1 MIKLIKSFTL
11 IALTAIC
18 LTSCEDVPAPWD
30 SPVNPD
36 SGQNNVIPEEPQG
49 DGTLENPFNVAG
61 AIAYVE
67 ELGEDIESP
76 QEVYVEGIVITNTTT
91 DSDILSYGNMKFTIG
106 DDVKSK
112 EKFTA
117 FQVLGPNKQKFTS
130 VNQIKTG
137 DQVVLCGKIYNYKG
151 TTPETVSKGA
161 AYVYSINGKTTM
173 PDEGGEIE
181 TPVDAIEKTC
191 AEAAEICKALDDNA
205 SSVETFSITGYITD
219 VFATVSK
226 GQQSFWMADTK
237 DGGKVIQAYWAN
249 LPEGVAS
256 FTKGSKVKIVGK
268 LLKYVNNSTGA
279 VTAEVKNADV
289 EILEAGSGDNDEP
302 TIPGDA
308 TEITCAKAAELCAA
322 LEDKTESTD
331 IYTVTGYITDTDGK
345 ISRDQQ
351 VFWMDDTKDGGKVF
365 QAYWANIPDPTKAL
379 PVGTKVKMTGKLKR
393 FGETAEMQ
401 NGTVVVLE
409 MGEGGDKEDD
419 KEDDNKGDD
428 NTGSATLENGGFE
441 SWVSATEP
449 TGWKSASTAS
459 SAKLAQSTTAHGGK
473 YSVEVEGHETSNKR
487 LASQEITLEAGTYT
501 FSFYAMAK
509 EAGKAQVRPGYVP
522 VTDGKVG
529 SYVYSDYATIN
540 NGDWTLVT
548 YEFTLDA
555 KTTLCLVVMNPKKSG
570 YSDGKAALIDDATLI
585 KK

>member
-1 MIKLIKSFTL
+1 MA
-11 IALTAIC
+11 ALAVFG
-18 LTSCEDVPAPWD
+18 LASCEDVP
-30 SPVNPD
+30 SPFDLP
-36 SGQNNVIPEEPQG
+36 NNNGGSEIVSVEPKG
-49 DGTLENPFNVAG
+49 DGSATNPFNVKG
-61 AIAYVE
+61 
-67 ELGEDIESP
+67 LTQWIEANESTAKGK
-76 QEVYVEGIVITNTTT
+76 EVYVEAIISSIKSLDVSKYTRAQYYINDTESTTGQFYVYNGLYLNGANFT
-91 DSDILSYGNMKFTIG
+91 ANDQIKVGDKVLIKGSIDQYNGSFQIGQNSTILS
-106 DDVKSK
+106 
-112 EKFTA
+112 
-117 FQVLGPNKQKFTS
+117 L
-130 VNQIKTG
+130 
-137 DQVVLCGKIYNYKG
+137 
-151 TTPETVSKGA
+151 
-161 AYVYSINGKTTM
+161 NGSN
-173 PDEGGEIE
+173 EGGEIE

-308 TEITCAKAAELCAA
+308 TEITCAKAVELCAA

-365 QAYWANIPDPTKAL
+365 QAYWANIPDPTNAL

-409 MGEGGDKEDD
+409 MGEGGDKDDD
-419 KEDDNKGDD
+419 KDDDNKGDD

>member
-1 MIKLIKSFTL
+1 MA
-11 IALTAIC
+11 ALAVFG
-18 LTSCEDVPAPWD
+18 LASCEDVP
-30 SPVNPD
+30 SPFDLP
-36 SGQNNVIPEEPQG
+36 NNNGGSEIVSVEPKG
-49 DGTLENPFNVAG
+49 DGSATNPFNVKG
-61 AIAYVE
+61 
-67 ELGEDIESP
+67 LTQWIEANESTARGK
-76 QEVYVEGIVITNTTT
+76 EVYVEAIISSIKSLDVSKYTRAQYYINDTESTTGQFYVYNGLYLNGANFT
-91 DSDILSYGNMKFTIG
+91 ANDQIKVGDKVLIKGSIDQYNGSFQIGQNSTILS
-106 DDVKSK
+106 
-112 EKFTA
+112 
-117 FQVLGPNKQKFTS
+117 L
-130 VNQIKTG
+130 
-137 DQVVLCGKIYNYKG
+137 
-151 TTPETVSKGA
+151 
-161 AYVYSINGKTTM
+161 NGSN
-173 PDEGGEIE
+173 EGGEIE

-219 VFATVSK
+219 VFANVSM

-308 TEITCAKAAELCAA
+308 TEITCAKAVELCAA

-331 IYTVTGYITDTDGK
+331 IYTVTGYITETDGK
-345 ISRDQQ
+345 ISRNQQ

-401 NGTVVVLE
+401 NGIVVVLE

-428 NTGSATLENGGFE
+428 QNVGTVDARLVMSALYDITEGSVDAGTITSNGVTLTFDKNGGNNVPKFYWNE
-441 SWVSATEP
+441 KEEF
-449 TGWKSASTAS
+449 KSVRMYAKNSMQVTAS
-459 SAKLAQSTTAHGGK
+459 KKIESIKINCTAANGSTLYNGNPTMTTSAGSLTQNSDNVTVVVTGINSTTVTITNEHSVISGGTQLRIR
-473 YSVEVEGHETSNKR
+473 SVE
-487 LASQEITLEAGTYT
+487 II
-501 FSFYAMAK
+501 YAK
-509 EAGKAQVRPGYVP
+509 
-522 VTDGKVG
+522 
-529 SYVYSDYATIN
+529 
-540 NGDWTLVT
+540 
-548 YEFTLDA
+548 
-555 KTTLCLVVMNPKKSG
+555 
-570 YSDGKAALIDDATLI
+570 
-585 KK
+585 

>member
-1 MIKLIKSFTL
+1 MA
-11 IALTAIC
+11 ALAVFG
-18 LTSCEDVPAPWD
+18 LASCEDVP
-30 SPVNPD
+30 SPFDLP
-36 SGQNNVIPEEPQG
+36 NNNGGSEIVSVEPKG
-49 DGTLENPFNVAG
+49 DGSATNPFNVKG
-61 AIAYVE
+61 
-67 ELGEDIESP
+67 LTQWIEANESTAKGK
-76 QEVYVEGIVITNTTT
+76 EVYVEAIISSIKSLDVSKYTRAQYYINDTESTTGQFYVYNGLYLNGANFT
-91 DSDILSYGNMKFTIG
+91 ANDQIKVGDKVLIKGSIDQYNGSFQIGQNSTILS
-106 DDVKSK
+106 
-112 EKFTA
+112 
-117 FQVLGPNKQKFTS
+117 L
-130 VNQIKTG
+130 
-137 DQVVLCGKIYNYKG
+137 
-151 TTPETVSKGA
+151 
-161 AYVYSINGKTTM
+161 NGSN
-173 PDEGGEIE
+173 EGGEIE

-219 VFATVSK
+219 VFANVSM

-249 LPEGVAS
+249 LPEGVES

-331 IYTVTGYITDTDGK
+331 IYTVTGYITETDGK

-409 MGEGGDKEDD
+409 MGEGGDKEND
-419 KEDDNKGDD
+419 KDDDNKGDD

>member
-1 MIKLIKSFTL
+1 MA
-11 IALTAIC
+11 ALAVFG
-18 LTSCEDVPAPWD
+18 LASCEDVP
-30 SPVNPD
+30 SPFDLP
-36 SGQNNVIPEEPQG
+36 NNNGGSEIVSVEPKG
-49 DGTLENPFNVAG
+49 DGSATNPFNVKG
-61 AIAYVE
+61 
-67 ELGEDIESP
+67 LTQWIEANESTARGK
-76 QEVYVEGIVITNTTT
+76 EVYVEAIISSIKSLDVSKYTRAQYYINDTESTTGQFYVYNGLYLNGANFT
-91 DSDILSYGNMKFTIG
+91 ANDQIKVGDKVLIKGSIDQYNGSFQIGQNSTILS
-106 DDVKSK
+106 
-112 EKFTA
+112 
-117 FQVLGPNKQKFTS
+117 L
-130 VNQIKTG
+130 
-137 DQVVLCGKIYNYKG
+137 
-151 TTPETVSKGA
+151 
-161 AYVYSINGKTTM
+161 NGSN
-173 PDEGGEIE
+173 EGGEIE

-308 TEITCAKAAELCAA
+308 TEITCAKAVELCAA

-365 QAYWANIPDPTKAL
+365 QAYWANIPDPTNAL

-409 MGEGGDKEDD
+409 MGEGGDKDDD
-419 KEDDNKGDD
+419 KDDDNKGDD

>member
-1 MIKLIKSFTL
+1 MA
-11 IALTAIC
+11 ALAVFG
-18 LTSCEDVPAPWD
+18 LASCEDVP
-30 SPVNPD
+30 SPFDLP
-36 SGQNNVIPEEPQG
+36 NNNGGSEIVSVEPKG
-49 DGTLENPFNVAG
+49 DGSATNPFNVKG
-61 AIAYVE
+61 
-67 ELGEDIESP
+67 LTQWIEANESTAKGK
-76 QEVYVEGIVITNTTT
+76 EVYVEAIISSIKSLDVSKYTRAQYYINDTESTTGQFYVYNGLYLNGANFT
-91 DSDILSYGNMKFTIG
+91 ANDQIKVGDKVLIKGSIDQYNGSFQIGQNSTILS
-106 DDVKSK
+106 
-112 EKFTA
+112 
-117 FQVLGPNKQKFTS
+117 L
-130 VNQIKTG
+130 
-137 DQVVLCGKIYNYKG
+137 
-151 TTPETVSKGA
+151 
-161 AYVYSINGKTTM
+161 NGSN
-173 PDEGGEIE
+173 EGGEIE

-219 VFATVSK
+219 VFANVSM

-249 LPEGVAS
+249 LPEGVES

-419 KEDDNKGDD
+419 KDDDNKGDD

>member
-1 MIKLIKSFTL
+1 MA
-11 IALTAIC
+11 ALAVFG
-18 LTSCEDVPAPWD
+18 LASCEDVP
-30 SPVNPD
+30 SPFDLP
-36 SGQNNVIPEEPQG
+36 NNNGGSEIVSVEPKG
-49 DGTLENPFNVAG
+49 DGSATNPFNVKG
-61 AIAYVE
+61 
-67 ELGEDIESP
+67 LTQWIEANESTARGK
-76 QEVYVEGIVITNTTT
+76 EVYVEAIISSIKSLDVSKYTRAQYYINDTESTTGQFYVYNGLYLNGANFT
-91 DSDILSYGNMKFTIG
+91 ANDQIKVGDKVLIKGSIDQYNGSFQIGQNSTILS
-106 DDVKSK
+106 
-112 EKFTA
+112 
-117 FQVLGPNKQKFTS
+117 L
-130 VNQIKTG
+130 
-137 DQVVLCGKIYNYKG
+137 
-151 TTPETVSKGA
+151 
-161 AYVYSINGKTTM
+161 NGSN
-173 PDEGGEIE
+173 EGGEIE

-191 AEAAEICKALDDNA
+191 AEAEEICKALDDNA

-331 IYTVTGYITDTDGK
+331 IYTVTGYITETDGK

-365 QAYWANIPDPTKAL
+365 QAYWANIPDPTNAL

-409 MGEGGDKEDD
+409 MGEGGDKDDD
-419 KEDDNKGDD
+419 KDDDNKGDD

>member
-1 MIKLIKSFTL
+1 MNKFFRTL
-11 IALTAIC
+11 AVAALAVFG
-18 LTSCEDVPAPWD
+18 LASCEDVP
-30 SPVNPD
+30 SPFDLP
-36 SGQNNVIPEEPQG
+36 NNNGGSEIVSVEPKG
-49 DGTLENPFNVAG
+49 DGSATNPFNVKG
-61 AIAYVE
+61 
-67 ELGEDIESP
+67 LTQWIEANESTAKGK
-76 QEVYVEGIVITNTTT
+76 EVYVEAIISSIKSLDVSKYTRAQYYINDTESTTGQFYVYNGLYLNGANFT
-91 DSDILSYGNMKFTIG
+91 ANDQIKVGDKVLIKGSIDQYNGSFQIGQNSTILS
-106 DDVKSK
+106 
-112 EKFTA
+112 
-117 FQVLGPNKQKFTS
+117 L
-130 VNQIKTG
+130 
-137 DQVVLCGKIYNYKG
+137 
-151 TTPETVSKGA
+151 
-161 AYVYSINGKTTM
+161 NGSN
-173 PDEGGEIE
+173 EGGEIE

-219 VFATVSK
+219 VFANVSM

-249 LPEGVAS
+249 LPEGVES

-331 IYTVTGYITDTDGK
+331 IYTVTGYITETDGK

-409 MGEGGDKEDD
+409 MGEGGDKEND
-419 KEDDNKGDD
+419 KDDDNKGDD

>member
-1 MIKLIKSFTL
+1 MA
-11 IALTAIC
+11 ALAVFG
-18 LTSCEDVPAPWD
+18 LASCEDVP
-30 SPVNPD
+30 SPFDLP
-36 SGQNNVIPEEPQG
+36 NNNGGSEIVSVEPKG
-49 DGTLENPFNVAG
+49 DGSATNPFNVKG
-61 AIAYVE
+61 
-67 ELGEDIESP
+67 LTQWIEANESTAKGK
-76 QEVYVEGIVITNTTT
+76 EVYVEAIISSIKSLDVSKYTRAQYYINDTESTTGQFYVYNGLYLNGANFT
-91 DSDILSYGNMKFTIG
+91 ANDQIKVGDKVLIKGSIDQYNGSFQIGQNSTILS
-106 DDVKSK
+106 
-112 EKFTA
+112 
-117 FQVLGPNKQKFTS
+117 L
-130 VNQIKTG
+130 
-137 DQVVLCGKIYNYKG
+137 
-151 TTPETVSKGA
+151 
-161 AYVYSINGKTTM
+161 NGSN
-173 PDEGGEIE
+173 EGGEIE

-419 KEDDNKGDD
+419 KDDDNKGDD

-473 YSVEVEGHETSNKR
+473 YSVEVEGNENSNKR

>member
-1 MIKLIKSFTL
+1 MA
-11 IALTAIC
+11 ALAVFG
-18 LTSCEDVPAPWD
+18 LASCEDVP
-30 SPVNPD
+30 SPFDLP
-36 SGQNNVIPEEPQG
+36 NNNGGSEIVSVEPKG
-49 DGTLENPFNVAG
+49 DGSATNPFNVKG
-61 AIAYVE
+61 
-67 ELGEDIESP
+67 LTQWIEANESTAKGK
-76 QEVYVEGIVITNTTT
+76 EVYVEAIISSIKSLDVSKYTRAQYYINDTESTTGQFYVYNGLYLNGANFT
-91 DSDILSYGNMKFTIG
+91 ANDQIKVGDKVLIKGSIDQYNGSFQIGQNSTILS
-106 DDVKSK
+106 
-112 EKFTA
+112 
-117 FQVLGPNKQKFTS
+117 L
-130 VNQIKTG
+130 
-137 DQVVLCGKIYNYKG
+137 
-151 TTPETVSKGA
+151 
-161 AYVYSINGKTTM
+161 NGSN
-173 PDEGGEIE
+173 EGGEIE

-419 KEDDNKGDD
+419 KDDDNKGDD

>member
-1 MIKLIKSFTL
+1 MNKFFRTL
-11 IALTAIC
+11 AVAALAVFG
-18 LTSCEDVPAPWD
+18 LASCEDVP
-30 SPVNPD
+30 SPFDLP
-36 SGQNNVIPEEPQG
+36 NNNGGSEIVSVEPKG
-49 DGTLENPFNVAG
+49 DGSATNPFNVKG
-61 AIAYVE
+61 
-67 ELGEDIESP
+67 LTQWIEANESTARGK
-76 QEVYVEGIVITNTTT
+76 EVYVEAIISSIKSLDVSKYTRAQYYINDTESTTGQFYVYNGLYLNGANFT
-91 DSDILSYGNMKFTIG
+91 ANDQIKVGDKVLIKGSIDQYNGSFQIGQNSTILS
-106 DDVKSK
+106 
-112 EKFTA
+112 
-117 FQVLGPNKQKFTS
+117 L
-130 VNQIKTG
+130 
-137 DQVVLCGKIYNYKG
+137 
-151 TTPETVSKGA
+151 
-161 AYVYSINGKTTM
+161 NGSN
-173 PDEGGEIE
+173 EGGEIE

-308 TEITCAKAAELCAA
+308 TEITCAKAVELCAA

-365 QAYWANIPDPTKAL
+365 QAYWANIPDPTNAL

-409 MGEGGDKEDD
+409 MGEGGDKDDD
-419 KEDDNKGDD
+419 KDDDNKGDD

>member
-1 MIKLIKSFTL
+1 MA
-11 IALTAIC
+11 ALAVFG
-18 LTSCEDVPAPWD
+18 LASCEDVP
-30 SPVNPD
+30 SPFDLP
-36 SGQNNVIPEEPQG
+36 NNNGGSEIVSVEPKG
-49 DGTLENPFNVAG
+49 DGSATNPFNVKG
-61 AIAYVE
+61 
-67 ELGEDIESP
+67 LTQWIEANESTAKGK
-76 QEVYVEGIVITNTTT
+76 EVYVEAIISSIKSLDVSKYTRAQYYINDTESTTGQFYVYNGLYLNGANFT
-91 DSDILSYGNMKFTIG
+91 ANDQIKVGDKVLIKGSIDQYNGSFQIGQNSTILS
-106 DDVKSK
+106 
-112 EKFTA
+112 
-117 FQVLGPNKQKFTS
+117 L
-130 VNQIKTG
+130 
-137 DQVVLCGKIYNYKG
+137 
-151 TTPETVSKGA
+151 
-161 AYVYSINGKTTM
+161 NGSN
-173 PDEGGEIE
+173 EGGEIE

-249 LPEGVAS
+249 LPEGVES

-409 MGEGGDKEDD
+409 MGEGGDKEND
-419 KEDDNKGDD
+419 KDDDNKGDD

>member
-1 MIKLIKSFTL
+1 MNKFFRTL
-11 IALTAIC
+11 AVAALAVFG
-18 LTSCEDVPAPWD
+18 LASCEDVP
-30 SPVNPD
+30 SPFDLP
-36 SGQNNVIPEEPQG
+36 NNNGGSEIVSVEPKG
-49 DGTLENPFNVAG
+49 DGSATNPFNVKG
-61 AIAYVE
+61 
-67 ELGEDIESP
+67 LTQWIEANESTAKGK
-76 QEVYVEGIVITNTTT
+76 EVYVEAIISSIKSLDVSKYTRAQYYINDTESTTGQFYVYNGLYLNGANFT
-91 DSDILSYGNMKFTIG
+91 ANDQIKVGDKVLIKGSIDQYNGSFQIGQNSTILS
-106 DDVKSK
+106 
-112 EKFTA
+112 
-117 FQVLGPNKQKFTS
+117 L
-130 VNQIKTG
+130 
-137 DQVVLCGKIYNYKG
+137 
-151 TTPETVSKGA
+151 
-161 AYVYSINGKTTM
+161 NGSN
-173 PDEGGEIE
+173 EGGEIE

-219 VFATVSK
+219 VFANVSM

-249 LPEGVAS
+249 LPEGVES

-308 TEITCAKAAELCAA
+308 TEITCAKAVELCAA

-331 IYTVTGYITDTDGK
+331 IYTVTGYITETDGK
-345 ISRDQQ
+345 ISRNQQ

-419 KEDDNKGDD
+419 KDDDNKGDD

>member
-1 MIKLIKSFTL
+1 MNKFFRTL
-11 IALTAIC
+11 AVAALAVFG
-18 LTSCEDVPAPWD
+18 LASCEDVP
-30 SPVNPD
+30 SPFDLP
-36 SGQNNVIPEEPQG
+36 NNNGGSEIVSVEPKG
-49 DGTLENPFNVAG
+49 DGSATNPFNVKG
-61 AIAYVE
+61 
-67 ELGEDIESP
+67 LTQWIEANESTAKGK
-76 QEVYVEGIVITNTTT
+76 EVYVEAIISSIKSLDVSKYTRAQYYINDTESTTGQFYVYNGLYLNGANFT
-91 DSDILSYGNMKFTIG
+91 ANDQIKVGDKVLIKGSIDQYNGSFQIGQNSTILS
-106 DDVKSK
+106 
-112 EKFTA
+112 
-117 FQVLGPNKQKFTS
+117 L
-130 VNQIKTG
+130 
-137 DQVVLCGKIYNYKG
+137 
-151 TTPETVSKGA
+151 
-161 AYVYSINGKTTM
+161 NGSN
-173 PDEGGEIE
+173 EGGEIE

-219 VFATVSK
+219 VFANVSM

-249 LPEGVAS
+249 LPEGVES

-308 TEITCAKAAELCAA
+308 TEITCAKAVELCAA

-331 IYTVTGYITDTDGK
+331 IYTVTGYITETDGK

-419 KEDDNKGDD
+419 KDDDNKGDD

>member
-1 MIKLIKSFTL
+1 MA
-11 IALTAIC
+11 ALAVFG
-18 LTSCEDVPAPWD
+18 LASCEDVP
-30 SPVNPD
+30 SPFDLP
-36 SGQNNVIPEEPQG
+36 NNNGGSEIVSVEPKG
-49 DGTLENPFNVAG
+49 DGSATNPFNVKG
-61 AIAYVE
+61 
-67 ELGEDIESP
+67 LTQWIEANESTAKGK
-76 QEVYVEGIVITNTTT
+76 EVYVEAIISSIKSLDVSKYTRAQYYINDTESTTGQFYVYNGLYLNGANFT
-91 DSDILSYGNMKFTIG
+91 ANDQIKVGDKVLIKGSIDQYNGSFQIGQNSTILS
-106 DDVKSK
+106 
-112 EKFTA
+112 
-117 FQVLGPNKQKFTS
+117 L
-130 VNQIKTG
+130 
-137 DQVVLCGKIYNYKG
+137 
-151 TTPETVSKGA
+151 
-161 AYVYSINGKTTM
+161 NGSN
-173 PDEGGEIE
+173 EGGEIE

-219 VFATVSK
+219 VFANVSM

-331 IYTVTGYITDTDGK
+331 IYTVTGYITETDGK

-419 KEDDNKGDD
+419 KDDDNKGDD

>member
-1 MIKLIKSFTL
+1 MA
-11 IALTAIC
+11 ALAVFG
-18 LTSCEDVPAPWD
+18 LASCEDVP
-30 SPVNPD
+30 SPFDLP
-36 SGQNNVIPEEPQG
+36 NNNGGSEIVSVEPKG
-49 DGTLENPFNVAG
+49 DGSATNPFNVKG
-61 AIAYVE
+61 
-67 ELGEDIESP
+67 LTQWIEANESTARGK
-76 QEVYVEGIVITNTTT
+76 EVYVEAIISSIKSLDVSKYTRAQYYINDTESTTGQFYVYNGLYLNGANFT
-91 DSDILSYGNMKFTIG
+91 ANDQIKVGDKVLIKGSIDQYNGSFQIGQNSTILS
-106 DDVKSK
+106 
-112 EKFTA
+112 
-117 FQVLGPNKQKFTS
+117 L
-130 VNQIKTG
+130 
-137 DQVVLCGKIYNYKG
+137 
-151 TTPETVSKGA
+151 
-161 AYVYSINGKTTM
+161 NGSN
-173 PDEGGEIE
+173 EGGEIE

-308 TEITCAKAAELCAA
+308 TEITCAKAVELCAA

-331 IYTVTGYITDTDGK
+331 IYTVTGYITETDGK

-365 QAYWANIPDPTKAL
+365 QAYWANIPDPTNAL

-419 KEDDNKGDD
+419 KDDDNKGDD

>member
-1 MIKLIKSFTL
+1 MA
-11 IALTAIC
+11 ALAVFG
-18 LTSCEDVPAPWD
+18 LASCEDVP
-30 SPVNPD
+30 SPFDLP
-36 SGQNNVIPEEPQG
+36 NNNGGSEIVSVEPKG
-49 DGTLENPFNVAG
+49 DGSATNPFNVKG
-61 AIAYVE
+61 
-67 ELGEDIESP
+67 LTQWIEANESTAKGK
-76 QEVYVEGIVITNTTT
+76 EVYVEAIISSIKSLDVSKYTRAQYYINDTESTTGQFYVYNGLYLNGANFT
-91 DSDILSYGNMKFTIG
+91 ANDQIKVGDKVLIKGSIDQYNGSFQIGQNSTILS
-106 DDVKSK
+106 
-112 EKFTA
+112 
-117 FQVLGPNKQKFTS
+117 L
-130 VNQIKTG
+130 
-137 DQVVLCGKIYNYKG
+137 
-151 TTPETVSKGA
+151 
-161 AYVYSINGKTTM
+161 NGSN
-173 PDEGGEIE
+173 EGGEIE

-219 VFATVSK
+219 VFANVSM

-331 IYTVTGYITDTDGK
+331 IYTVTGYITETDGK

-379 PVGTKVKMTGKLKR
+379 PVGIKVKMTGKLKR

-419 KEDDNKGDD
+419 KDDDNKGDD

>member
-1 MIKLIKSFTL
+1 MA
-11 IALTAIC
+11 ALAVFG
-18 LTSCEDVPAPWD
+18 LASCEDVP
-30 SPVNPD
+30 SPFDLP
-36 SGQNNVIPEEPQG
+36 NNNGGSEIVSVEPKG
-49 DGTLENPFNVAG
+49 DGSATNPFNVKG
-61 AIAYVE
+61 
-67 ELGEDIESP
+67 LTQWIEANESTAKGK
-76 QEVYVEGIVITNTTT
+76 EVYVEAIISSIKSLDVSKYTRAQYYINDTESTTGQFYVYNGLYLNGANFT
-91 DSDILSYGNMKFTIG
+91 ANDQIKVGDKVLIKGSIDQYNGSFQIGQNSTILS
-106 DDVKSK
+106 
-112 EKFTA
+112 
-117 FQVLGPNKQKFTS
+117 L
-130 VNQIKTG
+130 
-137 DQVVLCGKIYNYKG
+137 
-151 TTPETVSKGA
+151 
-161 AYVYSINGKTTM
+161 NGSN
-173 PDEGGEIE
+173 EGGEIE

-219 VFATVSK
+219 VFANVSM

-419 KEDDNKGDD
+419 KDDDNKGDD

>member
-1 MIKLIKSFTL
+1 MA
-11 IALTAIC
+11 ALAVFG
-18 LTSCEDVPAPWD
+18 LASCEDVP
-30 SPVNPD
+30 SPFDLP
-36 SGQNNVIPEEPQG
+36 NNNGGSEIVSVEPKG
-49 DGTLENPFNVAG
+49 DGSATNPFNVKG
-61 AIAYVE
+61 
-67 ELGEDIESP
+67 LTQWIEANESTAKGK
-76 QEVYVEGIVITNTTT
+76 EVYVEAIISSIKSLDVSKYTRAQYYINDTESTTGQFYVYNGLYLNGANFT
-91 DSDILSYGNMKFTIG
+91 ANDQIKVGDKVLIKGSIDQYNGSFQIGQNSTILS
-106 DDVKSK
+106 
-112 EKFTA
+112 
-117 FQVLGPNKQKFTS
+117 L
-130 VNQIKTG
+130 
-137 DQVVLCGKIYNYKG
+137 
-151 TTPETVSKGA
+151 
-161 AYVYSINGKTTM
+161 NGSN
-173 PDEGGEIE
+173 EGGEIE

-331 IYTVTGYITDTDGK
+331 IYTVTGYITETDGK

-419 KEDDNKGDD
+419 KDDDNKGDD

>member
-1 MIKLIKSFTL
+1 MA
-11 IALTAIC
+11 ALAVFG
-18 LTSCEDVPAPWD
+18 LASCEDVP
-30 SPVNPD
+30 SPFDLP
-36 SGQNNVIPEEPQG
+36 NNNGGSEIVSVEPKG
-49 DGTLENPFNVAG
+49 DGSATNPFNVKG
-61 AIAYVE
+61 
-67 ELGEDIESP
+67 LTQWIEANESTAKGK
-76 QEVYVEGIVITNTTT
+76 EVYVEAIISSIKSLDVSKYTRAQYYINDTESTTGQFYVYNGLYLNGANFT
-91 DSDILSYGNMKFTIG
+91 ANDQIKVGDKVLIKGSIDQYNGSFQIGQNSTILS
-106 DDVKSK
+106 
-112 EKFTA
+112 
-117 FQVLGPNKQKFTS
+117 L
-130 VNQIKTG
+130 
-137 DQVVLCGKIYNYKG
+137 
-151 TTPETVSKGA
+151 
-161 AYVYSINGKTTM
+161 NGSN
-173 PDEGGEIE
+173 EGGEIE

-219 VFATVSK
+219 VFANVSM

-249 LPEGVAS
+249 LPEGVES

-308 TEITCAKAAELCAA
+308 TEITCAKAVELCAA

-331 IYTVTGYITDTDGK
+331 IYTVTGYITETDGK

-419 KEDDNKGDD
+419 KDDDNKGDD

>member
-1 MIKLIKSFTL
+1 MNKFFRTL
-11 IALTAIC
+11 AVAALAVFG
-18 LTSCEDVPAPWD
+18 LASCEDVP
-30 SPVNPD
+30 SPFDLP
-36 SGQNNVIPEEPQG
+36 NNNGGSEIVSVEPKG
-49 DGTLENPFNVAG
+49 DGSATNPFNVKG
-61 AIAYVE
+61 
-67 ELGEDIESP
+67 LTQWIEANESTARGK
-76 QEVYVEGIVITNTTT
+76 EVYVEAIISSIKSLDVSKYTRAQYYINDTESTTGQFYVYNGLYLNGANFT
-91 DSDILSYGNMKFTIG
+91 ANDQIKVGDKVLIKGSIDQYNGSFQIGQNSTILS
-106 DDVKSK
+106 
-112 EKFTA
+112 
-117 FQVLGPNKQKFTS
+117 L
-130 VNQIKTG
+130 
-137 DQVVLCGKIYNYKG
+137 
-151 TTPETVSKGA
+151 
-161 AYVYSINGKTTM
+161 NGSN
-173 PDEGGEIE
+173 EGGEIE

-308 TEITCAKAAELCAA
+308 TEITCAKAVELCAA

-409 MGEGGDKEDD
+409 MGEGGDKDDD
-419 KEDDNKGDD
+419 KDDDNKGDD

>member
-1 MIKLIKSFTL
+1 MA
-11 IALTAIC
+11 ALAVFG
-18 LTSCEDVPAPWD
+18 LASCEDVP
-30 SPVNPD
+30 SPFDLP
-36 SGQNNVIPEEPQG
+36 NNNGGSEIVSVEPKG
-49 DGTLENPFNVAG
+49 DGSATNPFNVKG
-61 AIAYVE
+61 
-67 ELGEDIESP
+67 LTQWIEANESTARGK
-76 QEVYVEGIVITNTTT
+76 EVYVEAIISSIKSLDVSKYTRAQYYINDTESTTGQFYVYNGLYLNGANFT
-91 DSDILSYGNMKFTIG
+91 ANDQIKVGDKVLIKGSIDQYNGSFQIGQNSTILS
-106 DDVKSK
+106 
-112 EKFTA
+112 
-117 FQVLGPNKQKFTS
+117 L
-130 VNQIKTG
+130 
-137 DQVVLCGKIYNYKG
+137 
-151 TTPETVSKGA
+151 
-161 AYVYSINGKTTM
+161 NGSN
-173 PDEGGEIE
+173 EGGEIE

-331 IYTVTGYITDTDGK
+331 IYTVTGYITETDGK

-419 KEDDNKGDD
+419 KDDDNKGDD

-570 YSDGKAALIDDATLI
+570 YSDGKAAMIDDATLI

>member
-1 MIKLIKSFTL
+1 MNKFFRTL
-11 IALTAIC
+11 AVAALAVFG
-18 LTSCEDVPAPWD
+18 LASCEDVP
-30 SPVNPD
+30 SPFDLP
-36 SGQNNVIPEEPQG
+36 NNNGGSEIVSVEPKG
-49 DGTLENPFNVAG
+49 DGSATNPFNVKG
-61 AIAYVE
+61 
-67 ELGEDIESP
+67 LTQWIEANESTAKGK
-76 QEVYVEGIVITNTTT
+76 EVYVEAIISSIKSLDVSKYTRAQYYINDTESTTGQFYVYNGLYLNGANFT
-91 DSDILSYGNMKFTIG
+91 ANDQIKVGDKVLIKGSIDQYNGSFQIGQNSTILS
-106 DDVKSK
+106 
-112 EKFTA
+112 
-117 FQVLGPNKQKFTS
+117 L
-130 VNQIKTG
+130 
-137 DQVVLCGKIYNYKG
+137 
-151 TTPETVSKGA
+151 
-161 AYVYSINGKTTM
+161 NGSN
-173 PDEGGEIE
+173 EGGEIE

-219 VFATVSK
+219 VFANVSM

-249 LPEGVAS
+249 LPEGVES

-331 IYTVTGYITDTDGK
+331 IYTVTGYITETDGK

-419 KEDDNKGDD
+419 KDDDNKGDD

>member
-1 MIKLIKSFTL
+1 MNKFFRTL
-11 IALTAIC
+11 AVAALAVFG
-18 LTSCEDVPAPWD
+18 LASCEDVP
-30 SPVNPD
+30 SPFDLP
-36 SGQNNVIPEEPQG
+36 NNNGGSEIVSVEPKG
-49 DGTLENPFNVAG
+49 DGSATNPFNVKG
-61 AIAYVE
+61 
-67 ELGEDIESP
+67 LTQWIEANESTARGK
-76 QEVYVEGIVITNTTT
+76 EVYVEAIISSIKSLDVSKYTRAQYYINDTESTTGQFYVYNGLYLNGANFT
-91 DSDILSYGNMKFTIG
+91 ANDQIKVGDKVLIKGSIDQYNGSFQIGQNSTILS
-106 DDVKSK
+106 
-112 EKFTA
+112 
-117 FQVLGPNKQKFTS
+117 L
-130 VNQIKTG
+130 
-137 DQVVLCGKIYNYKG
+137 
-151 TTPETVSKGA
+151 
-161 AYVYSINGKTTM
+161 NGSN
-173 PDEGGEIE
+173 EGGEIE

-365 QAYWANIPDPTKAL
+365 QAYWANIPDPTNAL

-409 MGEGGDKEDD
+409 MGEGGDKDDD
-419 KEDDNKGDD
+419 KDDDNKGDD

>member
-1 MIKLIKSFTL
+1 MNKFFRTL
-11 IALTAIC
+11 AVAALAVFG
-18 LTSCEDVPAPWD
+18 LASCEDVP
-30 SPVNPD
+30 SPFDLP
-36 SGQNNVIPEEPQG
+36 NNNGGSEIVSVEPKG
-49 DGTLENPFNVAG
+49 DGSATNPFNVKG
-61 AIAYVE
+61 
-67 ELGEDIESP
+67 LTQWIEANESTAKGK
-76 QEVYVEGIVITNTTT
+76 EVYVEAIISSIKSLDVSKYTRAQYYINDTESTTGQFYVYNGLYLNGANFT
-91 DSDILSYGNMKFTIG
+91 ANDQIKVGDKVLIKGSIDQYNGSFQIGQNSTILS
-106 DDVKSK
+106 
-112 EKFTA
+112 
-117 FQVLGPNKQKFTS
+117 L
-130 VNQIKTG
+130 
-137 DQVVLCGKIYNYKG
+137 
-151 TTPETVSKGA
+151 
-161 AYVYSINGKTTM
+161 NGSN
-173 PDEGGEIE
+173 EGGEIE

-219 VFATVSK
+219 VFANVSM

-331 IYTVTGYITDTDGK
+331 IYTVTGYITETDGK

-379 PVGTKVKMTGKLKR
+379 PVGIKVKMTGKLKR

-419 KEDDNKGDD
+419 KDDDNKGDD

>member
-1 MIKLIKSFTL
+1 MA
-11 IALTAIC
+11 ALAVFG
-18 LTSCEDVPAPWD
+18 LASCEDVP
-30 SPVNPD
+30 SPFDLP
-36 SGQNNVIPEEPQG
+36 NNNGGSEIVSVEPKG
-49 DGTLENPFNVAG
+49 DGSATNPFNVKG
-61 AIAYVE
+61 
-67 ELGEDIESP
+67 LTQWIEANESTARGK
-76 QEVYVEGIVITNTTT
+76 EVYVEAIISSIKSLDVSKYTRAQYYINDTESTTGQFYVYNGLYLNGANFT
-91 DSDILSYGNMKFTIG
+91 ANDQIKVGDKVLIKGSIDQYNGSFQIGQNSTILS
-106 DDVKSK
+106 
-112 EKFTA
+112 
-117 FQVLGPNKQKFTS
+117 L
-130 VNQIKTG
+130 
-137 DQVVLCGKIYNYKG
+137 
-151 TTPETVSKGA
+151 
-161 AYVYSINGKTTM
+161 NGSN
-173 PDEGGEIE
+173 EGGEIE

-331 IYTVTGYITDTDGK
+331 IYTVTGYITETDGK

-419 KEDDNKGDD
+419 KDDDNKGDD